1 MKKIIIFAIFI
12 FFFLS
17 LFITKIKVNKQI
29 VPTTKTL
36 PQVLFINQVRGGE
49 CCAKGTLDNLK
60 LQINAFTKLNV
71 PAGFALRYDVLT
83 DKKYIDFLAEQ
94 SIKYPAIT
102 RLGLMIEVTPQLAKD
117 AGVKYKEKESTWF
130 EAQNAFTIGYPPE
143 ERKKLVDFLF
153 KKFFENFGY
162 YPNLTSAWM
171 IDTNTLNYINK
182 KYGIKV
188 HQITREQQ
196 ETDSYTLYGGPPHYP
211 YPASYKWLLVPDYQ
225 RNNAPLIVRQTITD
239 PVYNFE
245 DKTNAFTSQPN
256 DYANDGKTFEYF
268 KQLVYQALFNQP
280 KGQTGFALLGLEN
293 SMDLKFQEEY
303 LKQINHIASLKKE
316 GKIIL
321 PDVSQLKTFWP
332 EKKITIYYGKDLI
345 NNLDKFVYWIT
356 APKYR
361 LRLLLNNGKLSI
373 SDLRIYDK
381 TLVDPYLK
389 IPAKKGGHWII
400 PKKEIVNIYGKLTLP
415 KIKNRDSLIINPDN
429 QQDFIFSYQDEKGKT
444 ITLEN
449 KFDKIVNMQI
459 WVYSLLS
466 VTFVSFLSLLGVFT
480 LGIKEKNLHKIL
492 IYFVSFSAGSLFG
505 DVFIHLIPEVF
516 KNKTTI
522 YTSIFFLSGILIS
535 FLIEKIIYW
544 RENHASSILGNKL
557 KHFVFMILYGD
568 GVHNFIDGLAIGA
581 SFFVSIPVGIAT
593 SIAIILHEIPHE
605 IGDFAA
611 LIHGGLDRKK
621 ALFYNF
627 ISALTAILGTIFAL
641 TLNQRIEG
649 INNFLLPFAAANL
662 IYIAGTNLIPEL
674 HKETQLKKSFIQIVT
689 FILGI
694 AIMYGLLM
702 VG

>member
-1 MKKIIIFAIFI
+1 MKKIIILAIFI

-36 PQVLFINQVRGGE
+36 SQVLFINQVRGGE

-83 DKKYIDFLAEQ
+83 NKKYVDFLAEQ

-182 KYGIKV
+182 KYGIKA

-225 RNNAPLIVRQTITD
+225 RNNAPLIVRQTVTD
-239 PVYNFE
+239 PVYNFG

-303 LKQINHIASLKKE
+303 LKQINYIASLKKE

-332 EKKITIYYGKDLI
+332 EKKITVYYGKDLI

-356 APKYR
+356 TPKYR
-361 LRLLLNNGKLSI
+361 LRLLLNNRELSI

-400 PKKEIVNIYGKLTLP
+400 PKKEVVNIYGKLTLP

-449 KFDKIVNMQI
+449 KFDKIVSMQI
-459 WVYSLLS
+459 WIYSLFS
-466 VTFVSFLSLLGVFT
+466 VLIVSLIAFIGIITFP
-480 LGIKEKNLHKIL
+480 IKEKRLKNIL
-492 IYFVSFSAGSLFG
+492 LYFISFSAGALLG
-505 DVFIHLIPEVF
+505 DVFIHLLPEAVAEGGF
-516 KNKTTI
+516 SLSVSINI
-522 YTSIFFLSGILIS
+522 LLGIVTSLILEKFIHARHIHLAGKIS
-535 FLIEKIIYW
+535 RF
-544 RENHASSILGNKL
+544 RSVSIMSL
-557 KHFVFMILYGD
+557 FGD
-568 GVHNFIDGLAIGA
+568 AIHNFIDGLIISA
-581 SFFVSIPVGIAT
+581 SFLINIQVGIAST
-593 SIAIILHEIPHE
+593 IAVILHEIPQE
-605 IGDFAA
+605 MGNFAV
-611 LIHGGLDRKK
+611 LLHGGFTKNR
-621 ALFYNF
+621 ALFLNF
-627 ISALTAILGTIFAL
+627 LTALTAFLGVIVLL
-641 TLNQRIEG
+641 TFDVYAKNVTQ
-649 INNFLLPFAAANL
+649 FLIPFAAGNF
-662 IYIAGTNLIPEL
+662 IYIAGSDLIPEL
-674 HKETQLKKSFIQIVT
+674 QREVKLKKSFIQIVT

-694 AIMYGLLM
+694 AVMYGLLI